1 MAAPAFIGDELS
13 AAGFRLAGAQVRIPE
28 PGQETAALV
37 AALADAPLVLVS
49 AEVAARIEPAM
60 MRDAIA
66 SRSPLVAIV
75 PDAQGE
81 VAVPDLA
88 ARLRTQLGLAG

>member
-13 AAGFRLAGAQVRIPE
+13 AAGFRLAGARVQVPE
-28 PGQETAALV
+28 RGAETAAL
-37 AALADAPLVLVS
+37 ATALADASLVLVS
-49 AEVAARIEPAM
+49 ADVAARIDSGAL
-60 MRDAIA
+60 RDAMA
-66 SRSPLVAIV
+66 ALSPLVAIV

-81 VAVPDLA
+81 VALPDLA